1 VRPRPKVRRL
11 SRQLPGVGAAVAGA
25 KACAPWRRCE
35 RPGGPPSKRTESSH
49 TGQGGQQG
57 GPGWAWTRLDL
68 DSSYRQILAVRLYVW
83 SRMEASSTANL
94 RQQAVA
100 DWDERLGWLKSNMPL
115 PVFQAV
121 DRIEMRSSGCGRPIC
136 FLQEQDIGAPQG
148 SGLPNQCNAIIGSAN
163 TEQ

>member
-1 VRPRPKVRRL
+1 MRAV
-11 SRQLPGVGAAVAGA
+11 AAVRAA
-25 KACAPWRRCE
+25 RRAAFKTY
-35 RPGGPPSKRTESSH
+35 RKFSH
-49 TGQGGQQG
+49 RARWTAG